1 MAMIIALVQW
11 TFVLSIPIFI
21 LLNKTNTLILS
32 EDEYIKFYLILICI
46 VVVLSLFAPTSDE
59 DDYYPEEYYENYYR
73 DQQYQ
78 ILEGLRY

>member
-1 MAMIIALVQW
+1 MIIALVQW